1 MNTTAVRRSMAENF
15 LRDAALETSS
25 IDSRATAAFDA
36 GYFFPLVALEAPTGG
51 LNGRHPGLD
60 LLTQAAA
67 TFRLALSVMAPAWQ
81 FIAQQYSPTNVK
93 RLLDDLCV
101 WAEKMKQL
109 TVTDGP

>member
-1 MNTTAVRRSMAENF
+1 MNTTEVRRSMAENF

-36 GYFFPLVALEAPTGG
+36 GYFFLLVSLDAPTGG
-51 LNGRHPGLD
+51 PNGKHPGLD

-67 TFRLALSVMAPAWQ
+67 TFSLAPSVMEPAWE

-93 RLLDDLCV
+93 RLLDDLCA
-101 WAEKMKQL
+101 WAEQMKQL
-109 TVTDGP
+109 TVTGGP